1 MVALVSVL
9 IIALLSMLIT
19 RVATVALSLTGMSR
33 ESARFQARSAL
44 SGVGFTTSEAE
55 SVVDHPVRRR
65 IILALMVLGSA
76 GLVGAAASLIL
87 SFGGRADSSTR
98 LVRVLILAGGLTL
111 LIVLSRSQWV
121 DRRLAALI
129 GRVLEWRGF
138 HVRDF
143 GRLLALEGE
152 WAVGELAVEPEDWLA
167 GRTLGELKLRDEGV
181 AVLGIHRDD
190 GAYVGVPR
198 GDAQIQPGDLLV
210 LYSTEDRLEELDARK
225 RGAQGDAAHERAA
238 MTAG

>member
-55 SVVDHPVRRR
+55 SVVGHPVRRR
-65 IILALMVLGSA
+65 IIQMLMVLGSA

-87 SFGGRADSSTR
+87 SFGVHANDSQR
-98 LVRVLILAGGLTL
+98 LVRALILAGGLVV
-111 LIVLSRSQWV
+111 LIVMSRSAWV

-129 GRVLEWRGF
+129 GHILKWPGF

-143 GRLLALEGE
+143 GRLLALEGD
-152 WAVGELAVEPEDWLA
+152 WAVGELAVEDDDWLA
-167 GRTLGELKLRDEGV
+167 GHTLGELRLRDEGV
-181 AVLGIHRDD
+181 AVL
-190 GAYVGVPR
+190 
-198 GDAQIQPGDLLV
+198 
-210 LYSTEDRLEELDARK
+210 
-225 RGAQGDAAHERAA
+225 
-238 MTAG
+238 